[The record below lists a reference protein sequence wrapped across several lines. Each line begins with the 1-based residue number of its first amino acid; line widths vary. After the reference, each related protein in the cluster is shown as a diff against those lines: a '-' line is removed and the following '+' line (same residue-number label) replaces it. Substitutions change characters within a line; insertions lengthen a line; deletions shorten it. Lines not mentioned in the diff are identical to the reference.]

1 MSMIVVDA
9 QPVRERPIDER
20 ISDIEAALGALLRAE
35 RTEPAPSRPIVVA
48 VDVEWVLRWVLPVL
62 CGGLLALDMLG
73 MVDLPFTAW
82 LCALLLLVWPG
93 LA

>member
-1 MSMIVVDA
+1 VSVIVVDA

-62 CGGLLALDMLG
+62 CGGLLALA
-73 MVDLPFTAW
+73 FTAW